1 MCAYATYLTLADR
14 YKDERVYYDTHYFDE
29 KIDNGHN
36 GEELRRVF
44 GLEWTKMPKV
54 LKALLYSKRIIFKA
68 ARKLLK
74 ILRLQNYYFDGSY
87 CYNSEI
93 FNLRGN
99 YIIFQAWTSL
109 KYFEPIKN
117 RFSEIFKF
125 PDFSSDDKKN
135 LEIKK
140 MIEDSNSVAVHIR
153 RGDYVGDPVLGDL
166 VPIEYYERAVNIIKE
181 KVSNPKFYVFSD
193 DSEWS
198 KANLCLDNCVYV
210 DWNKGLDSYK
220 DMYLMA
226 LCKHNIIPN
235 SSFSWWGALLNKN
248 PNKIVI
254 NPKVW
259 SKQKGLLLDMPIQDE
274 NWIVIDNKG

>member
-1 MCAYATYLTLADR
+1 MDMNEISGLDIELKLLLAKVEAILFTMGEAVEIRRIAEAVGHDEDTVRNCIRALSDR

-140 MIEDSNSVAVHIR
+140 
-153 RGDYVGDPVLGDL
+153 
-166 VPIEYYERAVNIIKE
+166 
-181 KVSNPKFYVFSD
+181 
-193 DSEWS
+193 
-198 KANLCLDNCVYV
+198 
-210 DWNKGLDSYK
+210 
-220 DMYLMA
+220 
-226 LCKHNIIPN
+226 
-235 SSFSWWGALLNKN
+235 
-248 PNKIVI
+248 
-254 NPKVW
+254 
-259 SKQKGLLLDMPIQDE
+259 
-274 NWIVIDNKG
+274 